1 MSRASAEA
9 RNLRAL
15 ATVRPR
21 RSAVVNPVHAV
32 VDPVHAVV
40 QPSSFR
46 RAERFLLAFLFG

>member
-21 RSAVVNPVHAV
+21 RSAV